1 MDDNEEIETHR
12 KKENKIQNHSREKNV
27 SNLGITQNIYSNNK
41 KFNMQCFYTPSKLP
55 LKYFQI
61 AINVVIL
68 WNNNFKR

>member
-1 MDDNEEIETHR
+1 MKKLKHTE
-12 KKENKIQNHSREKNV
+12 KKENKIQNQSREKNV

-61 AINVVIL
+61 AIKLVIL

>member
-1 MDDNEEIETHR
+1 MKKLKHTE

-61 AINVVIL
+61 AIKLVIL
-68 WNNNFKR
+68 

>member
-1 MDDNEEIETHR
+1 MKKLKHTE

-27 SNLGITQNIYSNNK
+27 SNLGITQNTYSNNK

-61 AINVVIL
+61 AIKLVIL

>member
-1 MDDNEEIETHR
+1 M
-12 KKENKIQNHSREKNV
+12 QNHNREKNV

-61 AINVVIL
+61 AIKLVIL
-68 WNNNFKR
+68 